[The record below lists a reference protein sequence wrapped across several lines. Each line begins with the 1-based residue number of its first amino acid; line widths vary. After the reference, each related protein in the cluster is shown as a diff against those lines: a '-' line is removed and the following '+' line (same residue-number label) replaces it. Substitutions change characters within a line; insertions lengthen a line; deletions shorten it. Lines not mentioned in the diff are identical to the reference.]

1 MINAHAV
8 LAAAS
13 LHAGKPVTPSDPPS
27 LPAAL
32 ERALDEF
39 GLMRPFRFWP
49 PAQQL
54 ERVRWVAASPT
65 DALRRSRIAAVLD
78 ELALGAPAGYVLR
91 DYSS

>member
-8 LAAAS
+8 LSATSSHGGKSVAATDATS
-13 LHAGKPVTPSDPPS
+13 M
-27 LPAAL
+27 PAAL